1 MYQRILVPIE
11 NSAADETI
19 LDHIKPFARMS
30 GAQLLLV
37 HVADGF
43 VARNYN
49 ELQLAESEE
58 MRQDRVYL
66 QKRQREL
73 SDEGFACETVLALG
87 QPSNEIVKL
96 AESHHVDLI
105 AMASHGHRL
114 LADIL
119 HGSTINEVRH
129 RTAVP
134 LLVVRAAR

>member
-1 MYQRILVPIE
+1 MYQRILVPVE
-11 NSAADETI
+11 NSAADQTI
-19 LDHIKPFARMS
+19 LDHIKPFARLT

-49 ELQLAESEE
+49 ELKLAESEE
-58 MRQDRVYL
+58 MREDRAYL
-66 QKRQREL
+66 EKRQREL
-73 SDEGFACETVLALG
+73 RDEGFTCETVLALG
-87 QPSNEIVKL
+87 QPSSEIVKL
-96 AESHHVDLI
+96 ADARNVNLI

-114 LADIL
+114 LGDIL

-134 LLVVRAAR
+134 MLVVRAGK